1 MQKNLIVGY
10 IFAITVVV
18 IWAMTFVSSKVLLE
32 DFTPIEVLFDRFVIA
47 TLALLILRPKAL
59 KFTSFKGELFCAL
72 SGLFGITLY
81 FVAENTALTLSNASN
96 VSLIVSTAPIFVA
109 IGALI
114 RNRKQ
119 KLGFNL
125 ILGFILAMIGIACI
139 SFSSLKLELNPL
151 GDLIALSCAIV
162 WALYSLCV
170 DKATNMGIKT
180 LDLTIKT
187 FLYATFLTVPLMGI
201 YGYEIKFE
209 ALLKPINICNYLFL
223 SLLASAFSFILW
235 TKANHFLGI
244 VKTNIC
250 LYAVPAV
257 TAVGAVLI
265 IDEKLTIFNFIG
277 MVLAIAGTVISQYK
291 TTLRQ
296 IYLKF

>member
-257 TAVGAVLI
+257 TAIGAVLI

-291 TTLRQ
+291 TTLR
-296 IYLKF
+296 

>member
-291 TTLRQ
+291 TTLR
-296 IYLKF
+296 

>member
-201 YGYEIKFE
+201 YGYEVKFE

-291 TTLRQ
+291 TTLR
-296 IYLKF
+296 

>member
-109 IGALI
+109 LVAII
-114 RNRKQ
+114 RNPKQ
-119 KLGFNL
+119 KIGFNL

-291 TTLRQ
+291 TTLR
-296 IYLKF
+296 

>member
-1 MQKNLIVGY
+1 M
-10 IFAITVVV
+10 
-18 IWAMTFVSSKVLLE
+18 
-32 DFTPIEVLFDRFVIA
+32 
-47 TLALLILRPKAL
+47 
-59 KFTSFKGELFCAL
+59 
-72 SGLFGITLY
+72 
-81 FVAENTALTLSNASN
+81 
-96 VSLIVSTAPIFVA
+96 IVSTAPIFVA

-291 TTLRQ
+291 TTLR
-296 IYLKF
+296 

>member
-201 YGYEIKFE
+201 YGYEITFE

-291 TTLRQ
+291 TTLR
-296 IYLKF
+296 

>member
-187 FLYATFLTVPLMGI
+187 FLYASFLTVPLMGI

-291 TTLRQ
+291 TTLR
-296 IYLKF
+296 

>member
-72 SGLFGITLY
+72 SGLFGTTLY

-139 SFSSLKLELNPL
+139 SYSSLKLELNPL

-291 TTLRQ
+291 TTLR
-296 IYLKF
+296 

>member
-180 LDLTIKT
+180 LDLSIKT

-235 TKANHFLGI
+235 TQANHFLGI
-244 VKTNIC
+244 V
-250 LYAVPAV
+250 
-257 TAVGAVLI
+257 
-265 IDEKLTIFNFIG
+265 
-277 MVLAIAGTVISQYK
+277 
-291 TTLRQ
+291 
-296 IYLKF
+296 

>member
-1 MQKNLIVGY
+1 MQKNILLGY

-291 TTLRQ
+291 TTLR
-296 IYLKF
+296 

>member
-151 GDLIALSCAIV
+151 GNLIALSCAIV

-291 TTLRQ
+291 TTLR
-296 IYLKF
+296 

>member
-47 TLALLILRPKAL
+47 TLALLILRPKDL

-291 TTLRQ
+291 TTLR
-296 IYLKF
+296 

>member
-209 ALLKPINICNYLFL
+209 ALLKPINIGNYLFL

-291 TTLRQ
+291 TTLR
-296 IYLKF
+296 

>member
-1 MQKNLIVGY
+1 MQKQLIVGY

-291 TTLRQ
+291 TTLR
-296 IYLKF
+296 

>member
-180 LDLTIKT
+180 LDQTIKT

-291 TTLRQ
+291 TTLR
-296 IYLKF
+296 

>member
-187 FLYATFLTVPLMGI
+187 FLYATLLTVPLMGI

-291 TTLRQ
+291 TTLR
-296 IYLKF
+296 

>member
-1 MQKNLIVGY
+1 MQKQLIVGY

-170 DKATNMGIKT
+170 DEATNMGIKT

-291 TTLRQ
+291 TTLR
-296 IYLKF
+296 

>member
-72 SGLFGITLY
+72 SGLFGITVY

-109 IGALI
+109 IGALT

-291 TTLRQ
+291 TTLR
-296 IYLKF
+296 

>member
-72 SGLFGITLY
+72 SGLLGITLY

-291 TTLRQ
+291 TTLR
-296 IYLKF
+296 

>member
-139 SFSSLKLELNPL
+139 SFSSLKLELNPI

-291 TTLRQ
+291 TTLR
-296 IYLKF
+296 

>member
-265 IDEKLTIFNFIG
+265 IEEKLTIFNFIG

-291 TTLRQ
+291 TTLR
-296 IYLKF
+296 

>member
-151 GDLIALSCAIV
+151 GDLIALSSAIV

-291 TTLRQ
+291 TTLR
-296 IYLKF
+296 

>member
-1 MQKNLIVGY
+1 MQKKLIVGY

-291 TTLRQ
+291 TTLR
-296 IYLKF
+296 

>member
-1 MQKNLIVGY
+1 
-10 IFAITVVV
+10 
-18 IWAMTFVSSKVLLE
+18 
-32 DFTPIEVLFDRFVIA
+32 
-47 TLALLILRPKAL
+47 
-59 KFTSFKGELFCAL
+59 
-72 SGLFGITLY
+72 
-81 FVAENTALTLSNASN
+81 
-96 VSLIVSTAPIFVA
+96 
-109 IGALI
+109 
-114 RNRKQ
+114 
-119 KLGFNL
+119 
-125 ILGFILAMIGIACI
+125 
-139 SFSSLKLELNPL
+139 
-151 GDLIALSCAIV
+151 
-162 WALYSLCV
+162 
-170 DKATNMGIKT
+170 
-180 LDLTIKT
+180 
-187 FLYATFLTVPLMGI
+187 MGI

-291 TTLRQ
+291 TTLR
-296 IYLKF
+296 

>member
-250 LYAVPAV
+250 LYSVPAV

-291 TTLRQ
+291 TTLR
-296 IYLKF
+296 